1 MFASLFGSTSS
12 FAGRGQ
18 ALRFVM
24 SSFRDWYR
32 AAEPASSASL
42 EELAQVRELAQ
53 EATAFRVGAED
64 CMALVSPRSDVVD
77 RPGVIDSERPDH
89 APSYRL

>member
-42 EELAQVRELAQ
+42 VDLAQIGELAQDASVG
-53 EATAFRVGAED
+53 RVGTED
-64 CMALVSPRSDVVD
+64 WTALVSLRGDVPD
-77 RPGVIDSERPDH
+77 RPRALDSERPGH
-89 APSYRL
+89 APNCKL